1 MTSLKHS
8 LPRRGFTALAVATL
22 AVATLPL
29 AAQAQTPALA
39 PAAWPTKPIRI
50 VMPYAP
56 GGSSDIITRLVA
68 ERMAARLG
76 QPVVVETK
84 PGASGIIG
92 TDYVAKSAPDG
103 YNLLFISSSVST
115 NAASGKK
122 MPFDTFKDLEPIARI
137 GSGPLVMV
145 AANKL
150 NIKTWGEWV
159 EYAKKNPGKVN
170 YGTAGIGTLQ
180 HLATELINITA
191 GINVTHVP
199 YKGGGPAF
207 TDIMSGNLQVLLA
220 SLNAA
225 LPHIKGNT
233 MRALAVTSGKR
244 SPLAPEIPTLDESGL
259 KGFALDLWWSMF
271 GPAGMNKAVVTKLND
286 NIAAIVAEPQMTEL
300 LAREGASNV
309 VSKPEELAALL
320 RSDTMRWA
328 KVIKEANIPTD

>member
-1 MTSLKHS
+1 MPTQQ
-8 LPRRGFTALAVATL
+8 PIARRTLLGALASAAVVTALGATVSAPALAQSNYPDRPVKITIPFPPGGSNDNLGRALAQALAV
-22 AVATLPL
+22 
-29 AAQAQTPALA
+29 
-39 PAAWPTKPIRI
+39 
-50 VMPYAP
+50 
-56 GGSSDIITRLVA
+56 RLK
-68 ERMAARLG
+68 
-76 QPVVVETK
+76 QPFVVENK
-84 PGASGIIG
+84 GGAGTIIG